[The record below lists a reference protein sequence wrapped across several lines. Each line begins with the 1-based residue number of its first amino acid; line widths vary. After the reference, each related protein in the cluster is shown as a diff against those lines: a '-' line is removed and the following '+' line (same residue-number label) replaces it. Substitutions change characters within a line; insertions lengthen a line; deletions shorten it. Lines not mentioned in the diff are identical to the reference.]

1 MLAKCVISKRLSG
14 WILHKCCREFQG
26 ATLALLLRAQG
37 AALLKASTPVRV
49 QGSVLALKGQH
60 SCAGPRDCTGT
71 QGPALLCGS
80 RGSVLA
86 VKGQHSCES
95 MGLYWQSRASA
106 TVRVHRSVLRVKGQ
120 HSCESPRGC
129 TGSQGPALLCRSRGL
144 YW

>member
-1 MLAKCVISKRLSG
+1 MCVHVSKVRHFETAFRVDSSQVLPGISG
-14 WILHKCCREFQG
+14 G
-26 ATLALLLRAQG
+26 YTG
-37 AALLKASTPVRV
+37 TPFESP
-49 QGSVLALKGQH
+49 GGCTIKGQH